1 MATVETGGFGT
12 AWLGTIVAINA
23 KYKCTQTMGN
33 SEVCSKQLSTW
44 PISKANKARYC
55 VTADDARQGKQ

>member
-1 MATVETGGFGT
+1 M
-12 AWLGTIVAINA
+12 AWLGTLVAINA

-33 SEVCSKQLSTW
+33 SEVCSKWLSTR
-44 PISKANKARYC
+44 PILKADKARYC